1 MIESFIF
8 RQFRDKWSVALT
20 GHYNDI
26 SKVSTGRSTEGAS
39 SRFRS
44 DFIPFFLDTSSSVSG
59 HFANRKSKRKQ
70 RLRCAASLRAAT
82 IKNAS

>member
-1 MIESFIF
+1 MEFSRNDAGYMGEGGEGGVFQRKHRMIESFIF

-26 SKVSTGRSTEGAS
+26 SKVSTGRSTEEAS

-44 DFIPFFLDTSSSVSG
+44 DFVPFFLDTSFSP
-59 HFANRKSKRKQ
+59 
-70 RLRCAASLRAAT
+70 
-82 IKNAS
+82 